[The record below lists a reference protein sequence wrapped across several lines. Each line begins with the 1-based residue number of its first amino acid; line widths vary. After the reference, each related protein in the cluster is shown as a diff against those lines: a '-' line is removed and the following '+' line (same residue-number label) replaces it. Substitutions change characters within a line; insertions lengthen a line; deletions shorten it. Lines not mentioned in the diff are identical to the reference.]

1 MRLQANDLHKSY
13 GNTQALDGLDLSI
26 EQPGVYAILGRNG
39 AGKTTLIN
47 CALGLEKITSG
58 ELLTLDSKPGSSS
71 AKLRTGVILQNSE
84 LPDLLTVR
92 EHIELFAS
100 YYIAPFSIDE
110 IIEKCNL
117 AEFAHKRY
125 KKLSGGQKR
134 RVQFALAV
142 VGDPDLIFLDEP
154 TTGLDIDARKTLW
167 GVIRE
172 FAGKGKTIV
181 LTTHYLE
188 EAESLADRILIM
200 NAGKIV
206 SDTTPEDIQNQSKD
220 SVIQFQTSLAASSLQ
235 NIPACAALSERGRF
249 FEIQSSD
256 ACATLRALLDLDPNL
271 SNLTVSK
278 AKLEQ
283 FYTQIDN
290 LESAQ

>member
-1 MRLQANDLHKSY
+1 MRLKATNLCKSY
-13 GNTQALDGLDLSI
+13 GSTLALDGLDLCI
-26 EQPGVYAILGRNG
+26 EHPGVYAILGRNG

-47 CALGLEKITSG
+47 CALGLEKISSG
-58 ELLTLDSKPGSSS
+58 ELLTLGDKPGSGS

-84 LPDLLTVR
+84 LPDLLTVK

-100 YYIAPFSIDE
+100 YYIAPFSVDE
-110 IIEKCNL
+110 IINKCNL
-117 AEFAHKRY
+117 SEFANKRY

-134 RVQFALAV
+134 RVQFGLAV
-142 VGDPDLIFLDEP
+142 VGNPDLIFLDEP

-172 FAGKGKTIV
+172 FAGKGKTII

-206 SDTTPEDIQNQSKD
+206 SDSSPEEIQSQSKG
-220 SVIQFQTSLAASSLQ
+220 SVIQFQTSLARNALE
-235 NIPACAALSERGRF
+235 NIVACEAVSERGRF
-249 FEIQSSD
+249 VEILSSD
-256 ACATLRALLDLDPNL
+256 ACATLRHLLDRDPKL

-278 AKLEQ
+278 PKLEE
-283 FYTQIDN
+283 FFSQIDK
-290 LESAQ
+290 LEAVK